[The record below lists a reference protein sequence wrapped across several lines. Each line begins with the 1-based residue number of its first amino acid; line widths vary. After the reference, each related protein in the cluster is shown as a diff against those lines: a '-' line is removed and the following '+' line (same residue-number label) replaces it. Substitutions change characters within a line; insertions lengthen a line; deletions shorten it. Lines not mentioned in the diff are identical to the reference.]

1 MRAAFALVGVLVAG
15 ASSADEP
22 PALADLLAQTGKY
35 VRGLQQDFATV
46 ISDETYTQRERFS
59 EQRSGKEKTSTA
71 ERTMR
76 SEMLFLW
83 LPQER
88 EWLAVRNVLSVD
100 RKAVPDSKTRLDQ
113 MLANPE
119 PDAIARFRNLRD
131 EGARFN
137 IGRLR
142 RNLSDPMLPLKFIDP
157 AYQPRFEFR
166 YEGADVVNGVGVWK
180 VALTERQQRPTMIQV
195 DEHDVP
201 SAGIVWMTSSGIV
214 MRTQLTLTD
223 PKTLVNVSMLVSY
236 GRDAKLGGW
245 VPIRMDEEYT
255 QHVDEASAAPLL
267 AQATGDQTPTR
278 RRFALDHPF
287 HEAISCSATYTNYRR
302 FETAARILAPK

>member
-100 RKAVPDSKTRLDQ
+100 RKAVPDSQTRLDQ

-137 IGRLR
+137 IGRLT
-142 RNLSDPMLPLKFIDP
+142 RNTSD
-157 AYQPRFEFR
+157 
-166 YEGADVVNGVGVWK
+166 
-180 VALTERQQRPTMIQV
+180 
-195 DEHDVP
+195 
-201 SAGIVWMTSSGIV
+201 
-214 MRTQLTLTD
+214 RTLAF
-223 PKTLVNVSMLVSY
+223 Y
-236 GRDAKLGGW
+236 GREGKLGGW
-245 VPIRMDEEYT
+245 VPVRMDEEYT

-267 AQATGDQTPTR
+267 AQATGGPTLTP

-287 HEAISCSATYTNYRR
+287 HEAISCSASYTNYRR